1 MIYRITEKTKYLVL
15 SIFFWAFLAASFSAG
30 TDDIPRFA
38 ETAHHS
44 YSISALSF
52 DVVDVIAE
60 CRSEITLI
68 KQAITRNTSNRSS
81 SAGRNT
87 YWGFLTCLTA
97 IILVFFSQNNYS
109 FQQTVYNSHLFIII
123 FIHNQD
129 GMKG

>member
-15 SIFFWAFLAASFSAG
+15 SIFFWTFLAASFSAG

-68 KQAITRNTSNRSS
+68 KQAITRNTSNRSA
-81 SAGRNT
+81 SAGRNI
-87 YWGFLTCLTA
+87 YWSFLSCLA
-97 IILVFFSQNNYS
+97 AVILVFFAQNHFS
-109 FQQTVYNSHLFIII
+109 FHQTVYNSHLFIIL
-123 FIHNQD
+123 FIHDQD
-129 GMKG
+129 GMKD

>member
-1 MIYRITEKTKYLVL
+1 MIYRITEKTKYLIL
-15 SIFFWAFLAASFSAG
+15 SVFFWAFIAASFSAG
-30 TDDIPRFA
+30 TDDIPRFV
-38 ETAHHS
+38 ETGHKAC
-44 YSISALSF
+44 SITTPSF

-68 KQAITRNTSNRSS
+68 KQAITRNTSNQSS

-87 YWGFLTCLTA
+87 YWGLLTCLTA